1 MLDDLRRDVRDGLR
15 ALTRRPGFAG
25 VAILSLAFG
34 IGGNTAI
41 FSLVNAVILR
51 EIPIE
56 RPEEMVNLY
65 MHQTTFRFSTLS
77 YPDFEDV
84 RDGTTE
90 VFSQIGATQFA
101 PVQVD
106 GDSGVEMVFAEAVT
120 GSYFP
125 MLGID
130 AHLGRTI
137 LPADDLSPGGHP
149 VVMLDHGYWLRA
161 YGGDPGAI
169 GQTVRIGGRGYEV
182 IGVTPA
188 DYPGSMRGLTPA
200 FYAPI
205 MMVDELVGAEVLDRR
220 GNHSLFPK
228 ARLKP
233 GVTLPQAETALAAVA
248 ADLTSADLPGW
259 ERTGEFTLVAL
270 NDVLLFP
277 PIDGFV
283 RGAAWLLIAVVGLV
297 LLLACTNLAGFLLAR
312 ALDRRHVI
320 SVRLA
325 LGASRASLVRRLLT
339 ETTLLALAAGSVGIA
354 LAVGMLTALQ
364 NADLPLP
371 VPIDL
376 DLSLDWSVLL
386 FTFGISVVA
395 GALIGLVPALQST
408 RPDLATTL
416 KSESA
421 GGGQPGQ
428 LRWRNALVVTQLT
441 LSLILLVGAGLFLRS
456 YQSVQ
461 AVDPGFGQEPTAI
474 ITLTAPAT
482 RFTPETGRLYMQ
494 RLLDRFRQLP
504 GVTSIGVIDNLHL
517 TLTSTQ
523 TTVFNVDGVEPPTG
537 LDYFS
542 ADRAEIDTGFFAAA
556 GIEIVEGR
564 NFTATDLP
572 DGQTVAIISETTAQ
586 RFWPGSETL
595 GKTLRGLGD
604 NPDLVVV
611 GVARDAKVRTIGEA
625 PRLMVYRPYS
635 QEWSSQHT
643 VLATTTMDPKQTA
656 LALMT
661 AGREVD
667 PDLWVW
673 ETKTMS
679 EHLGITQLPAQ
690 LSAFLLSGF
699 AILALLLATIGLYG
713 VVSYAVAQR
722 TREVGIRMALGADA
736 GRVTRLLAS
745 GGLRMVA
752 VGATTGLV
760 ASLALTRV
768 LSSLLF
774 GVEVFDPVT
783 FFTVPVVLGSTAVV
797 AAYLPARRAA
807 RLDAVTALRDE

>member
-25 VAILSLAFG
+25 VAILSLALG

-41 FSLVNAVILR
+41 FNLVNAVILR

-188 DYPGSMRGLTPA
+188 DYPGSMRGLTLA

-259 ERTGEFTLVAL
+259 ERTGGFTLVAL

-312 ALDRRHVI
+312 ALDRRHDI

-339 ETTLLALAAGSVGIA
+339 
-354 LAVGMLTALQ
+354 
-364 NADLPLP
+364 
-371 VPIDL
+371 
-376 DLSLDWSVLL
+376 
-386 FTFGISVVA
+386 
-395 GALIGLVPALQST
+395 
-408 RPDLATTL
+408 
-416 KSESA
+416 
-421 GGGQPGQ
+421 
-428 LRWRNALVVTQLT
+428 
-441 LSLILLVGAGLFLRS
+441 
-456 YQSVQ
+456 
-461 AVDPGFGQEPTAI
+461 
-474 ITLTAPAT
+474 
-482 RFTPETGRLYMQ
+482 
-494 RLLDRFRQLP
+494 
-504 GVTSIGVIDNLHL
+504 
-517 TLTSTQ
+517 
-523 TTVFNVDGVEPPTG
+523 
-537 LDYFS
+537 
-542 ADRAEIDTGFFAAA
+542 
-556 GIEIVEGR
+556 
-564 NFTATDLP
+564 
-572 DGQTVAIISETTAQ
+572 
-586 RFWPGSETL
+586 
-595 GKTLRGLGD
+595 
-604 NPDLVVV
+604 
-611 GVARDAKVRTIGEA
+611 
-625 PRLMVYRPYS
+625 
-635 QEWSSQHT
+635 
-643 VLATTTMDPKQTA
+643 
-656 LALMT
+656 
-661 AGREVD
+661 
-667 PDLWVW
+667 
-673 ETKTMS
+673 
-679 EHLGITQLPAQ
+679 
-690 LSAFLLSGF
+690 
-699 AILALLLATIGLYG
+699 
-713 VVSYAVAQR
+713 
-722 TREVGIRMALGADA
+722 
-736 GRVTRLLAS
+736 
-745 GGLRMVA
+745 
-752 VGATTGLV
+752 
-760 ASLALTRV
+760 
-768 LSSLLF
+768 
-774 GVEVFDPVT
+774 
-783 FFTVPVVLGSTAVV
+783 
-797 AAYLPARRAA
+797 
-807 RLDAVTALRDE
+807 